1 MAGVSPAAPYRHFRD
16 RDELLSSIAQ
26 RGFEQFEA
34 LLTQA
39 WDDGRPDTVTAF
51 ERVGK
56 AYLAFARN
64 EPAFYSA
71 MFESG
76 LPVDANPTLMA
87 ASERAFG
94 IIRAAAERLA
104 ALAPPGM
111 PRPPAMMMALHI
123 WSMSHG
129 VASLFGRGDAARRK
143 LPMSPEDL
151 LEAEVLIY
159 LRGLGFPT
167 DRRPERRA
175 ADQKQPSRQVRR
187 QSAAGP
193 PSVPGAPP
201 NKLCSR
207 VRPAARLTKTVGWF
221 RYVNVIYIHNGVI
234 AVMEREMAY
243 TADVNRWRGPTEEPH
258 RPHMLDSPWHP
269 GWIAVT
275 ILGFIIWWPIGLAL
289 LFFTL
294 GSRKMGCWSHQDRW
308 QNKME
313 RMQYKMERMR
323 GRMERRGF
331 RLRLR
336 SAVERQPRLRRIPH
350 GNAAASRGRAGR
362 VPEFPRSPA
371 SRQGQGRVRPVHG
384 AAQARVRP
392 RRTTSRSKAEA
403 DSVFKR
409 SGYRFA

>member
-1 MAGVSPAAPYRHFRD
+1 LA
-16 RDELLSSIAQ
+16 SIAQ

-76 LPVDANPTLMA
+76 LPIDLNPTLMA

-123 WSMSHG
+123 WSMAHG

-167 DRRPERRA
+167 EHRPAGSEPATDPKPA
-175 ADQKQPSRQVRR
+175 AKP
-187 QSAAGP
+187 AGP
-193 PSVPGAPP
+193 WGTP
-201 NKLCSR
+201 K
-207 VRPAARLTKTVGWF
+207 
-221 RYVNVIYIHNGVI
+221 
-234 AVMEREMAY
+234 
-243 TADVNRWRGPTEEPH
+243 
-258 RPHMLDSPWHP
+258 
-269 GWIAVT
+269 
-275 ILGFIIWWPIGLAL
+275 
-289 LFFTL
+289 
-294 GSRKMGCWSHQDRW
+294 
-308 QNKME
+308 
-313 RMQYKMERMR
+313 
-323 GRMERRGF
+323 
-331 RLRLR
+331 
-336 SAVERQPRLRRIPH
+336 
-350 GNAAASRGRAGR
+350 
-362 VPEFPRSPA
+362 
-371 SRQGQGRVRPVHG
+371 
-384 AAQARVRP
+384 
-392 RRTTSRSKAEA
+392 
-403 DSVFKR
+403 
-409 SGYRFA
+409 